1 MGSVQKRLDGKWRGR
16 YRDPAGKEHAR
27 HFDRKLD
34 AQRWVDAQET
44 TKSRG
49 EWIDPALSRVTV
61 GAWATE
67 WFGRTGPA
75 QAVYRVLRGGR
86 PAGR

>member
-1 MGSVQKRLDGKWRGR
+1 MGSVQKRPDGQWRAR

-44 TKSRG
+44 AKTRG
-49 EWIDPALSRVTV
+49 EWIDPALAGSRWVS
-61 GAWATE
+61 
-67 WFGRTGPA
+67 GRRP
-75 QAVYRVLRGGR
+75 GGR
-86 PAGR
+86 PRPR